1 MLIDQYARRFT
12 YLRLSVTEACN
23 FRCNY
28 CLPEGTDCDTARRVQ
43 DLTLPEIRRLV
54 TAFAQLGTRK
64 IRITGGE
71 PSLRRDLPDI
81 IATCKAVPGIE
92 QVALTTNGYRLLQD
106 LPAWKAA
113 GLDAINVSVDS
124 LDAARF
130 EMITG
135 HDKLQ
140 KTLKGLALAEELG
153 FSNIKVNSVLMRGF
167 NDDTLDDFFE
177 FVRIRPLTVRFIEL
191 MQTGDNRE
199 FFDRH
204 HLSGTSIVERC
215 LSRGWQERERPSHA
229 GPAREFFHPAYRGG
243 IGLIMPYSKDFCT
256 TCNRL
261 RVSSDGK
268 LFLCLFADNHQNLRS
283 FLQADRHNGELLN
296 YLKHNVSEKTVSH
309 NLHQGYTGST
319 RQLAMIGG

>member
-1 MLIDQYARRFT
+1 MLVDQFSRRFT

-28 CLPEGTDCDTARRVQ
+28 CLPDGTDCSTARRAE

-64 IRITGGE
+64 VRITGGE
-71 PSLRRDLPDI
+71 PSLRNDLADI
-81 IATCKAVPGIE
+81 IATCKAIPGIE
-92 QVALTTNGYRLLQD
+92 KVALTTNGYRLLQD

-130 EMITG
+130 QMITG
-135 HDKLQ
+135 HNKLE
-140 KTLKGLALAEELG
+140 KTLKGIELAEEIG
-153 FSNIKVNSVLMRGF
+153 FSDIKINTVLMRGF
-167 NDDTLDDFFE
+167 NEDAMDDFFA
-177 FVRIRPLTVRFIEL
+177 FVRTRSLTVRFIEL
-191 MQTGDNRE
+191 MQTGDNRD

-204 HLSGTSIVERC
+204 HLSGMSIVERC
-215 LSRGWQERERPSHA
+215 HSLGWQERDRSPHA

-243 IGLIMPYSKDFCT
+243 IGLIMPYSKDFCI

-261 RVSSDGK
+261 RVSSDGR
-268 LFLCLFADNHQNLRS
+268 LFLCLFTDSHHSLRPLLQTDQQRPELMNH
-283 FLQADRHNGELLN
+283 
-296 YLKHNVSEKTVSH
+296 LKGHVHYKKSAH
-309 NLHQGYTGST
+309 NLHHGHTGST

>member
-1 MLIDQYARRFT
+1 MLIDSFARRFT

-28 CLPEGTDCDTARRVQ
+28 CLPDGTDCSTERRAQ

-54 TAFAQLGTRK
+54 TAFARLGTRK

-71 PSLRRDLPDI
+71 PSLRRDLAEI

-92 QVALTTNGYRLLQD
+92 TLALTTNGYRLLQD

-113 GLDAINVSVDS
+113 GLDALNVSVDS

-135 HDKLQ
+135 HNKLQ
-140 KTLKGLALAEELG
+140 KTLEGLAFAEAIG
-153 FSNIKVNSVLMRGF
+153 IRRIKINSVLLRGF
-167 NDDTLDDFFE
+167 NEDALDDFLE
-177 FVRIRPLTVRFIEL
+177 FVRTRPLTLRLIEL
-191 MQTGDNRE
+191 MQTRDNQE
-199 FFDRH
+199 FFTRH
-204 HLSGTSIVERC
+204 HLSGDVIVDQ
-215 LSRGWQERERPSHA
+215 LLARGWREGKRSSHA
-229 GPAREFFHPAYRGG
+229 GPAREFFHPDYRGG
-243 IGLIMPYSKDFCT
+243 LGLIMPYSKDFCS

-268 LFLCLFADNHQNLRS
+268 LFLCLFADEHQNIRS
-283 FLQADRHNGELLN
+283 LLQQDSDQARLMAYLQQALNG
-296 YLKHNVSEKTVSH
+296 KTISH
-309 NLHQGYTGST
+309 QLHQGHTGST

>member
-1 MLIDQYARRFT
+1 MLVDQFARRFT

-28 CLPEGTDCDTARRVQ
+28 CLPNGTDCSTIRRAQ

-54 TAFAQLGTRK
+54 TAFANMGTRK
-64 IRITGGE
+64 VRITGGE
-71 PSLRRDLPDI
+71 PSLRRDLADI
-81 IATCKAVPGIE
+81 IATCKAIRGIE
-92 QVALTTNGYRLLQD
+92 NVALTTNGYRLRQD
-106 LPAWKAA
+106 LPAWRAA

-135 HDKLQ
+135 HNKLEA
-140 KTLKGLALAEELG
+140 TLEGLSMAEGLG
-153 FSNIKVNSVLMRGF
+153 FSSIKINSVLMRGF
-167 NDDTLDDFFE
+167 NDNTLDDFLE
-177 FVRIRPLTVRFIEL
+177 FVRKRPLTVRFIEL
-191 MQTGDNRE
+191 MQTSDNQE

-204 HLSGTSIVERC
+204 HLSGMNIVERC
-215 LSRGWQERERPSHA
+215 LERGWLERKQALHA
-229 GPAREFFHPAYRGG
+229 GPAREFHHPDYRGG
-243 IGLIMPYSKDFCT
+243 IGLIMPYSKDFCA

-268 LFLCLFADNHQNLRS
+268 LFLCLFAENHQNLRS
-283 FLQADRHNGELLN
+283 LLQTDRQFGELMN
-296 YLKHNVSEKTVSH
+296 YLQSQVSGKLYSH
-309 NLHQGYTGST
+309 DLHHGKTGST